1 MGSYSTTTE
10 QLWAIMEPFSL
21 LQCPADFHDL
31 LTNAFPEVDHRAHT
45 YRLSLWATINN
56 ETIRDPERMIF
67 RWWTTASGSPAPKR
81 RPSTKSK
88 TKSISDEARDI
99 LS

>member
-1 MGSYSTTTE
+1 MPVSTPLPSLWE
-10 QLWAIMEPFSL
+10 IMDPFRQLAR
-21 LQCPADFHDL
+21 PASFCEL
-31 LTNAFPEVDHRAHT
+31 ITNAFPEVDSRAHT

-81 RPSTKSK
+81 KSTPKAK
-88 TKSISDEARDI
+88 KELSDEARDI